1 MVTTLYLIRHCEAL
15 GNINDTFQGSIDEDI
30 TEKGAKQLERLAE
43 RCRELTFDVIY
54 SSPLIR
60 AYKTAQ
66 AANKYHCLPIITDK
80 SFEEI
85 DGGEFEGCKWDMLPV
100 LFPDTYGHWKNDF
113 AHFKTKEG
121 ESMAEVY
128 KRVSEGTMRVV
139 NENKGKSILIVS
151 HGCAI
156 RNICCFLLGRQ
167 LEEIGDCEWVDNT
180 GITCFSFD
188 NELKPSLVFMND
200 CDHLKGD
207 PDLAPHQMFW
217 RNKNSEK

>member
-15 GNINDTFQGSIDEDI
+15 GNINDTFQGSLDEDI
-30 TEKGAKQLERLAE
+30 TEKGARQLEKLAE
-43 RCRELTFDVIY
+43 RCKYFSFDVIY

-66 AANKYHCLPIITDK
+66 AADKYHSLPIITDDAFK
-80 SFEEI
+80 EI

-100 LFPDTYGHWKNDF
+100 LFPDSYGYWKNDF
-113 AHFKTKEG
+113 AGFKTEKG
-121 ESMAEVY
+121 ESMRQVFE
-128 KRVSEGTMRVV
+128 RVSKGTMRVV
-139 NENKGKSILIVS
+139 TENKGKNILIVS

-156 RNICCFLLGRQ
+156 RNLCCFLLGRK

-188 NELKPSLVFMND
+188 DELKPSLVFIND
-200 CDHLKGD
+200 CEHLKND

-217 RNKNSEK
+217 RNKNSE